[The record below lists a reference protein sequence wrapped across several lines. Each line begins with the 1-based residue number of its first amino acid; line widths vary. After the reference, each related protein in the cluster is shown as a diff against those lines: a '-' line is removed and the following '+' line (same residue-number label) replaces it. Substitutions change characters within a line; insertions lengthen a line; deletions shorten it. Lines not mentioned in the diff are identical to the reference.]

1 MFSTHSVTDCIP
13 WISDMNMRSWCY
25 AVGHL
30 SWRCVLLKFN
40 LGFEGFYMADVGTGC
55 TWHGSDLRLL
65 LGVSWSGVWLTLL
78 LQYGD
83 CRLGRPEVTLPIPYT
98 ALRGPA
104 SGWGH
109 PQSSASCIV
118 ACVLTT
124 LCSYVSNPV
133 GTA

>member
-1 MFSTHSVTDCIP
+1 MEMCDAEVQSGSGGFS
-13 WISDMNMRSWCY
+13 
-25 AVGHL
+25 
-30 SWRCVLLKFN
+30 
-40 LGFEGFYMADVGTGC
+40 MADVGTGC
-55 TWHGSDLRLL
+55 TLHGSDLKLI

-83 CRLGRPEVTLPIPYT
+83 CRLGRPEVTLPIPHT

-124 LCSYVSNPV
+124 LCSYVSTPV